1 MKPIVLM
8 QPYVTDAMR
17 AAVADT
23 LQTRWIG
30 EGPKVVDFQNDFA
43 RFMGQNV
50 GEHNRCIAVSSGTA
64 SLHLAYLLA
73 GIKPGDEVV
82 APLFTCSATNT
93 PLLQIGARIKF
104 CDVAPDSLN
113 VGLGQIYGAITEKT
127 KAVVLVHYGGA
138 PVRHTAAIQALCK
151 QRGIVL
157 IEDCAQAIGAIAK
170 GLGASAPAIPCG
182 TAGDFGCFSFQAVKH
197 VTTGDGGMLVV
208 RDPEIVETAKRL
220 RWFGIDRAAKLE
232 NRWAN
237 DITELGYKYQMT
249 DIAASMG
256 IESLK
261 VLPWQLETRRM
272 MTVAYHHS
280 LHGVP
285 GIEVLDYEPRGA
297 AWLCTVA
304 VERRE
309 DLIRKLKEH
318 GIESGQVHYR
328 NDRYSIFKGSRGN
341 FPNMDAIDSKYL
353 VLPLHMGMDLEDV
366 ERVCGVIKEGW

>member
-8 QPYVTDAMR
+8 QPYITDAMR
-17 AAVADT
+17 AAVAAT
-23 LQTRWIG
+23 LQTRWLG
-30 EGPKVVDFQNDFA
+30 EGPKVQQFEIDFQTFIG
-43 RFMGQNV
+43 RPSV
-50 GEHNRCIAVSSGTA
+50 AVSSGTA
-64 SLHLAYLLA
+64 ALHLAYLLA
-73 GIKPGDEVV
+73 GIRPGDEVI
-82 APLFTCSATNT
+82 APLFTCTATNT

-113 VGLGQIYGAITEKT
+113 VGLGQLYAAITERT
-127 KAVVLVHYGGA
+127 KAVVVVHYGGA
-138 PVRHTAAIQALCK
+138 AIKHLPGIQALCEI
-151 QRGIVL
+151 RGIPL
-157 IEDCAQAIGAIAK
+157 IEDCAQAIGGSAK
-170 GLGASAPAIPCG
+170 GLGSSAPAIACG

-197 VTTGDGGMLVV
+197 ITTGDGGMLVT
-208 RDPEIVETAKRL
+208 RNPELTETAKRL

-261 VLPWQLETRRM
+261 VLPEQLDRRRM
-272 MTVAYHHS
+272 RMAKYS
-280 LHGVP
+280 DDLRDVP
-285 GIEVLDYEPRGA
+285 GITVLDYSREGA

-304 VERRE
+304 VDRRE
-309 DLIRKLKEH
+309 DLIRKLKEN

-341 FPNMDAIDSKYL
+341 FPNMDAMDSKYL

-366 ERVCGVIKEGW
+366 ERVCSVIKGGW

>member
-8 QPYVTDAMR
+8 QPYITPEMR
-17 AAVADT
+17 AAVART
-23 LQTRWIG
+23 LETRWIG
-30 EGPKVVDFQNDFA
+30 QGNAVDQFERDFA
-43 RFMGQNV
+43 AFIGRPSV
-50 GEHNRCIAVSSGTA
+50 AVSSGTA

-82 APLFTCSATNT
+82 APLFTCTATNT
-93 PLLQIGARIKF
+93 PLLQIGVRIKF

-113 VGLGQIYGAITEKT
+113 VGLGQIYGAVTEKT

-138 PVRHTAAIQALCK
+138 PVKHTPGIQALCK
-151 QRGIVL
+151 QRGIIL
-157 IEDCAQAIGAIAK
+157 IEDCAQAIGASAK
-170 GLGASAPAIPCG
+170 GLGASAPAIACG

-208 RDPEIVETAKRL
+208 RDQELVETAKRL

-261 VLPWQLETRRM
+261 ALRNQLIKRLEM
-272 MTVAYHHS
+272 MEWYHHHLIDVS
-280 LHGVP
+280 GVS
-285 GIEVLDYEPRGA
+285 ILDYSPFTGA

-309 DLIRKLKEH
+309 DLICKLKEN

-328 NDRYSIFKGSRGN
+328 NDRYSIFKGARGN

-366 ERVCGVIKEGW
+366 ERVCEVIKGGW

>member
-8 QPYVTDAMR
+8 QPYITPEMR
-17 AAVADT
+17 AAVVRT
-23 LQTRWIG
+23 LETRWIG
-30 EGPKVVDFQNDFA
+30 QGPAVERFEADFQTFIG
-43 RFMGQNV
+43 RPS
-50 GEHNRCIAVSSGTA
+50 IAVSSGTA
-64 SLHLAYLLA
+64 ALHLAYLLA

-82 APLFTCSATNT
+82 CPLFTCTATNT

-138 PVRHTAAIQALCK
+138 PIKHLPGIQALCK

-157 IEDCAQAIGAIAK
+157 IEDCAQAIGASAK
-170 GLGASAPAIPCG
+170 GLGSSAPAIACG

-197 VTTGDGGMLVV
+197 VTTGDGGMLVI
-208 RDPEIVETAKRL
+208 RNPELVDKAKRL
-220 RWFGIDRAAKLE
+220 RWFGIDRAAKLAD
-232 NRWAN
+232 RWAN

-261 VLPWQLETRRM
+261 VLPEQLEHRKFLLNI
-272 MTVAYHHS
+272 YGN
-280 LHGVP
+280 LLDGFDGVR
-285 GIEVLDYEPRGA
+285 ILDYPYDTWWRGA
-297 AWLCTVA
+297 HWLCTVA
-304 VERRE
+304 VERRD
-309 DLIRKLKEH
+309 DLKRKLAEH

-341 FPNMDAIDSKYL
+341 FPNMDAIDGKYL

-366 ERVCGVIKEGW
+366 ERVCEVIKGGW